1 MSDLSGGNPMRPL
14 DGVRVVD
21 AATILAGPFAASV
34 LGEFGADVIKVEQPT
49 VGDPMRRLGTA
60 GPDGDTWWWLSDTR
74 NKESVALDLR
84 TAEGAESF
92 RSMVDRA
99 DVLVENYR
107 TGTMERWGLGFESLR
122 ERNPRLIQLSVS
134 GYGRTGPLATTAG
147 VARIAESFTGMAHL
161 TGEADGPPNLSGSSG
176 LADYLAGLYGALG
189 VLLAIRSREA
199 TGRGQL
205 VDVALY
211 DGIARILDELV
222 PVYAAT
228 GFGRGRMGS
237 ETHRSVPHSNY
248 RTIDGR
254 WLTIACTNDRMFGGL
269 AGVMGRTDL
278 LHDERFVTN
287 TARIANRELVNMVVG
302 DWVAVTPVDE
312 VVNGCES
319 AAVPVG
325 LVQAVDAYVSHPQ
338 VAARDSVVPVEHPT
352 VGPVSVPGV
361 VPRLL
366 ETPGAIRRLGAVLGE
381 ISVSEGLGRWAAID
395 RREESG
401 S

>member
-1 MSDLSGGNPMRPL
+1 MSDLVGGGSIQPL
-14 DGVRVVD
+14 EGVRVVD

-34 LGEFGADVIKVEQPT
+34 LGEFGADVIKVEQPG

-74 NKESVALDLR
+74 NKESVELDLR

-92 RSMVDRA
+92 RSMVDQA
-99 DVLVENYR
+99 DVLVENFR

-122 ERNPRLIQLSVS
+122 ERNQRLIQLSVS

-147 VARIAESFTGMAHL
+147 VARIAGSFTGMAHL
-161 TGEADGPPNLSGSSG
+161 TGEVDGPPNLSGSSG

-205 VDVALY
+205 VDIALY

-222 PVYAAT
+222 PVYVAT
-228 GFGRGRMGS
+228 GLGRERMGS

-248 RTIDGR
+248 RTVDGQ
-254 WLTIACTNDRMFGGL
+254 WLTIACTNDRMFDGL
-269 AGVMGRTDL
+269 AGAMGRTDL
-278 LHDERFVTN
+278 LDDERFATN

-302 DWVAVTPVDE
+302 DWVAVTPVDN
-312 VVNGCES
+312 VVAGCES

-325 LVQAVDAYVSHPQ
+325 LVQTVDAYLAHPQ
-338 VAARDSVVPVEHPT
+338 VAARDSVVTVEHPT

-381 ISVSEGLGRWAAID
+381 LSASEVVERWAAID

>member
-1 MSDLSGGNPMRPL
+1 
-14 DGVRVVD
+14 
-21 AATILAGPFAASV
+21 
-34 LGEFGADVIKVEQPT
+34 
-49 VGDPMRRLGTA
+49 
-60 GPDGDTWWWLSDTR
+60 
-74 NKESVALDLR
+74 
-84 TAEGAESF
+84 
-92 RSMVDRA
+92 
-99 DVLVENYR
+99 
-107 TGTMERWGLGFESLR
+107 
-122 ERNPRLIQLSVS
+122 
-134 GYGRTGPLATTAG
+134 
-147 VARIAESFTGMAHL
+147 
-161 TGEADGPPNLSGSSG
+161 
-176 LADYLAGLYGALG
+176 
-189 VLLAIRSREA
+189 
-199 TGRGQL
+199 
-205 VDVALY
+205 
-211 DGIARILDELV
+211 
-222 PVYAAT
+222 
-228 GFGRGRMGS
+228 MGS

-278 LHDERFVTN
+278 LDDERFVTN

-338 VAARDSVVPVEHPT
+338 VAARDSVVTVEHPT

-381 ISVSEGLGRWAAID
+381 ISVSEVLGRWAAID
-395 RREESG
+395 RRKESG

>member
-161 TGEADGPPNLSGSSG
+161 TGEVDGPPNLSGSSG

-205 VDVALY
+205 VDIALY
-211 DGIARILDELV
+211 DGIARILDELI

-228 GFGRGRMGS
+228 GFGRERMGS

-278 LHDERFVTN
+278 LDDERFVTN

-302 DWVAVTPVDE
+302 DWVAVKVIQLLSLLAYPGRISKHRPARSSWTCMRNCSCDELSRAIKRITSSTPAACCSNSSGAPARNDFLARASRSLK
-312 VVNGCES
+312 S
-319 AAVPVG
+319 A
-325 LVQAVDAYVSHPQ
+325 
-338 VAARDSVVPVEHPT
+338 
-352 VGPVSVPGV
+352 
-361 VPRLL
+361 PR
-366 ETPGAIRRLGAVLGE
+366 
-381 ISVSEGLGRWAAID
+381 
-395 RREESG
+395 
-401 S
+401 

>member
-1 MSDLSGGNPMRPL
+1 M
-14 DGVRVVD
+14 
-21 AATILAGPFAASV
+21 
-34 LGEFGADVIKVEQPT
+34 
-49 VGDPMRRLGTA
+49 
-60 GPDGDTWWWLSDTR
+60 
-74 NKESVALDLR
+74 
-84 TAEGAESF
+84 
-92 RSMVDRA
+92 
-99 DVLVENYR
+99 
-107 TGTMERWGLGFESLR
+107 
-122 ERNPRLIQLSVS
+122 
-134 GYGRTGPLATTAG
+134 
-147 VARIAESFTGMAHL
+147 
-161 TGEADGPPNLSGSSG
+161 
-176 LADYLAGLYGALG
+176 
-189 VLLAIRSREA
+189 AIRSREA

-205 VDVALY
+205 VDIALY
-211 DGIARILDELV
+211 DGIARILDELI

-228 GFGRGRMGS
+228 GFGRERMGS

-325 LVQAVDAYVSHPQ
+325 LVQAVDAYLAHPQ
-338 VAARDSVVPVEHPT
+338 VAARDSVVTVEHPT
-352 VGPVSVPGV
+352 IGPVSVPGV

-381 ISVSEGLGRWAAID
+381 ISVSEVLGRWAAID
-395 RREESG
+395 QREESG